1 MLKLVKVLAKRLNN
15 GPKKD
20 ICKRLPNWELFNF
33 IHSKHKHMKTIK
45 IGVTIFFVLLCFDS
59 SFAQEVDLTKG
70 DLSVLKGE
78 ASINVEMTYE
88 KMSVGDFNKEADYIK
103 KRIEE
108 ENKKDPPN
116 GDKWKTEW
124 EAQKVN
130 YFGEKFM
137 LGITKQYEIKIDKSA
152 KYTLIFNTKALEP
165 GYQVGVS
172 KRNAGVDGTVTLI
185 ETGKPEKKLAVLFVE
200 RKPETKWRGA
210 AFDAKSRIG
219 DAYFVDGVAVG
230 KFIKKNIK

>member
-1 MLKLVKVLAKRLNN
+1 MR
-15 GPKKD
+15 
-20 ICKRLPNWELFNF
+20 
-33 IHSKHKHMKTIK
+33 TIK
-45 IGVTIFFVLLCFDS
+45 TFITIYLMLLGFNS

-70 DLSVLKGE
+70 DLSILKSE
-78 ASINVEMTYE
+78 TSINFEFTYE
-88 KMSVGDFNKEADYIK
+88 KMAVGDFNKEADYIK

-108 ENKKDPPN
+108 LNTKEPGT
-116 GDKWKTEW
+116 GDKWAAEW
-124 EAQKVN
+124 EEQKKN
-130 YFGEKFM
+130 YFGDKFM
-137 LGITKQYEIKIDKSA
+137 LGFFKTYEMKYDKSA

-172 KRNAGVDGTVTLI
+172 KRNAGVDGTLTLI

-219 DAYFVDGVAVG
+219 DAYFVDGLAVG
-230 KFIKKNIK
+230 KFFKKNMK

>member
-1 MLKLVKVLAKRLNN
+1 FIILLNKTN
-15 GPKKD
+15 
-20 ICKRLPNWELFNF
+20 
-33 IHSKHKHMKTIK
+33 MKTIK
-45 IGVTIFFVLLCFDS
+45 FYLLLACVLFAS
-59 SFAQEVDLTKG
+59 INGFAQEVDLTKG

-78 ASINVEMTYE
+78 TSINVEMTYE
-88 KMSVGDFNKEADYIK
+88 KMAVGDFNKEADYIK

-116 GDKWKTEW
+116 GDNWATEW
-124 EAQKVN
+124 EAQKKN
-130 YFGEKFM
+130 FFGDKFI
-137 LGITKQYEIKIDKSA
+137 LGLTKQYEVKIDKSA

-172 KRNAGVDGTVTLI
+172 KRNAGVDGTITLI
-185 ETGKPEKKLAVLFVE
+185 ETGKPEKKLAVLYVE
-200 RKPETKWRGA
+200 RKAETMWRGA

-230 KFIKKNIK
+230 KFIKKSIK

>member
-1 MLKLVKVLAKRLNN
+1 MKAIKFYLALA
-15 GPKKD
+15 G
-20 ICKRLPNWELFNF
+20 I
-33 IHSKHKHMKTIK
+33 
-45 IGVTIFFVLLCFDS
+45 LLS
-59 SFAQEVDLTKG
+59 SLTGFAQEVDITKG
-70 DLSVLKGE
+70 DLTILKGE
-78 ASINVEMTYE
+78 TSVNFEFTYE

-103 KRIEE
+103 KRVEE

-116 GDKWKTEW
+116 GDKWKAEW

-130 YFGEKFM
+130 YFGDKFM
-137 LGITKQYEIKIDKSA
+137 LGFTKQNKLTYSKDA

-200 RKPETKWRGA
+200 RAPETKWRGA

-219 DAYFVDGVAVG
+219 DAYYMNGQKVG
-230 KFIKKNIK
+230 KFIEKNSK